1 MYSVLL
7 VEDDSTLR
15 FIYSKMKTWTECG
28 FKIAKQVNN
37 GRDALE
43 ILKKQTFDLI
53 FTDIRMPF
61 VDGIEMLRKL
71 SEQDNKTPVVFAS
84 SYDEFEYARQGLIL
98 GAFDYLLKPVDE
110 KKLAEVLQH
119 LKDYLTKTADDIKIE
134 KSVSDVFSQL
144 GISVDESHFIYQ
156 TAVYFSEHYGEVF
169 TADDIAEAHGYSK
182 DYFGKIFKKNFGLTF
197 HEVYSRIKIA
207 YAINLL
213 RTGNY
218 KAYEISD
225 ILGYSSVDYFTK
237 VFKEIT
243 GETPSRFKAKLEV
256 NQGEN

>member
-1 MYSVLL
+1 MYNVLL

-28 FKIAKQVNN
+28 FTIAKQAAN
-37 GRDALE
+37 GKDALA
-43 ILKKQTFDLI
+43 ILQKESFDMI
-53 FTDIRMPF
+53 FSDIRMPF

-71 SEQDNKTPVVFAS
+71 SEQGNTIPVVFAS

-110 KKLAEVLQH
+110 KKLAQVLER
-119 LKDYLTKTADDIKIE
+119 LKNHIE
-134 KSVSDVFSQL
+134 ENSNHVQIEEAVSDVFSEL
-144 GISVDESHFIYQ
+144 GICVESSTFIHQ
-156 TAVYFSEHYGEVF
+156 TAIYFSKHYGEVF

-182 DYFGKIFKKNFGLTF
+182 DYFGKLFKKNFGLTF
-197 HEVYSRIKIA
+197 HEVYSRIKIS
-207 YAINLL
+207 YAIYLL

-237 VFKEIT
+237 IFKEIT
-243 GETPSRFKAKLEV
+243 GETPSRFKAKLNEY
-256 NQGEN
+256 

>member
-1 MYSVLL
+1 MYNVLL
-7 VEDDSTLR
+7 VEDDTTLR

-28 FKIAKQVNN
+28 FKIAQQAGN
-37 GRDALE
+37 GKDALE
-43 ILKKQTFDLI
+43 ILEKKSFDLI

-61 VDGIEMLRKL
+61 VDGIEMLRRL
-71 SEQDNKTPVVFAS
+71 SERKNTIPVVFAS
-84 SYDEFEYARQGLIL
+84 SYDDFEYARQGLIL

-110 KKLAEVLQH
+110 KKLAEVLTR
-119 LKDYLTKTADDIKIE
+119 LKNYLESEENAPKI
-134 KSVSDVFSQL
+134 
-144 GISVDESHFIYQ
+144 DESVMNVFEQLDVPIESSQFIYH
-156 TAVYFSEHYGEVF
+156 TAVYFSEHFGEVF
-169 TADDIAEAHGYSK
+169 SVDDIADAYGYSK
-182 DYFGKIFKKNFGLTF
+182 DYFGKIFKKNFGVTF

-243 GETPSRFKAKLEV
+243 GETPSRYKAKLD
-256 NQGEN
+256 GRY

>member
-1 MYSVLL
+1 MYNVLL

-28 FKIAKQVNN
+28 FTIAKQAGN
-37 GRDALE
+37 GKDALE
-43 ILKKQTFDLI
+43 ILKKETFDLI

-71 SEQDNKTPVVFAS
+71 SENGNTIPVIFAS

-110 KKLAEVLQH
+110 KKLAEVLNR
-119 LKDYLTKTADDIKIE
+119 LKSHIE
-134 KSVSDVFSQL
+134 ANTETEKMDESVSEVLRQL
-144 GISVDESHFIYQ
+144 GIDPDSSPFAHQ
-156 TAVYFSEHYGEVF
+156 TAMYFSEHFGQVF
-169 TADDIAEAHGYSK
+169 TIDDVAESQGYSK
-182 DYFGKIFKKNFGLTF
+182 DYFGKIFKKHFNMTF
-197 HEVYSRIKIA
+197 NEVYSHIKIA
-207 YAINLL
+207 YAIKLL

-237 VFKEIT
+237 IFKEIT
-243 GETPSRFKAKLEV
+243 GETPSRFKARLD
-256 NQGEN
+256 GR

>member
-1 MYSVLL
+1 MYNVLL

-28 FKIAKQVNN
+28 FTIAKQASN
-37 GRDALE
+37 GKDALE
-43 ILKKQTFDLI
+43 ILKKHTFDLI

-71 SEQDNKTPVVFAS
+71 AASDNKIPVIFAS

-110 KKLAEVLQH
+110 KKLAQVLER
-119 LKDYLTKTADDIKIE
+119 LKEHIEATAQEEKI
-134 KSVSDVFSQL
+134 
-144 GISVDESHFIYQ
+144 DESVLEVFRQLEIDPDSSPFVHNC
-156 TAVYFSEHYGEVF
+156 ASYFSKHFGEVF
-169 TADDIAEAHGYSK
+169 TIDDIAVEQGYSK
-182 DYFGKIFKKNFGLTF
+182 DYFGKIFKKHFNMTF
-197 HEVYSRIKIA
+197 NEVYSRIKVA
-207 YAINLL
+207 YAIKLL

-225 ILGYSSVDYFTK
+225 ILGYASVDYFTK
-237 VFKEIT
+237 IFKEIT
-243 GETPSRFKAKLEV
+243 GETPSRFKARLD
-256 NQGEN
+256 GR

>member
-1 MYSVLL
+1 MYNVLL

-28 FKIAKQVNN
+28 FTIAKQASN
-37 GRDALE
+37 GKDALE
-43 ILKKQTFDLI
+43 ILKNRSFDLI

-71 SEQDNKTPVVFAS
+71 SASDNKIPVIFAS

-110 KKLAEVLQH
+110 KKLAQVLTR
-119 LKDYLTKTADDIKIE
+119 LKEHIEETAQEEKI
-134 KSVSDVFSQL
+134 
-144 GISVDESHFIYQ
+144 DESVLEVFRQLEIDPDSSPFVHNC
-156 TAVYFSEHYGEVF
+156 ALYFSKHFGKVF
-169 TADDIAEAHGYSK
+169 TIDDVAVEQGYSK
-182 DYFGKIFKKNFGLTF
+182 DYFGKIFKKHFNMTF
-197 HEVYSRIKIA
+197 NEVYSRIKVA
-207 YAINLL
+207 YAIKLL

-225 ILGYSSVDYFTK
+225 ILGYASVDYFTK
-237 VFKEIT
+237 IFKEIT
-243 GETPSRFKAKLEV
+243 GETPSRFKAKLD
-256 NQGEN
+256 GR

>member
-1 MYSVLL
+1 MYNVLL
-7 VEDDSTLR
+7 VEDDLALR

-28 FKIAKQVNN
+28 FVIAKQAGN
-37 GRDALE
+37 GKDALE
-43 ILKKQTFDLI
+43 ILQKESFDLI

-71 SEQDNKTPVVFAS
+71 SEQNSTTPVVFAS

-110 KKLAEVLQH
+110 KKLAQVLERLKAH
-119 LKDYLTKTADDIKIE
+119 LEETSDTIKIE
-134 KSVSDVFSQL
+134 QAVSDVFSQL
-144 GISVDESHFIYQ
+144 GIAVDSSPFIHQ

-207 YAINLL
+207 YAVNLL

-243 GETPSRFKAKLEV
+243 GETPSRFKAKLEIH
-256 NQGEN
+256 

>member
-1 MYSVLL
+1 MYNVLL

-28 FKIAKQVNN
+28 FQIKKQAAN
-37 GRDALE
+37 GKDALE
-43 ILKKQTFDLI
+43 ILQKESFDLI

-71 SEQDNKTPVVFAS
+71 SEQNSTIPVIFAS

-98 GAFDYLLKPVDE
+98 GAFDYLLKPVKE
-110 KKLAEVLQH
+110 KKLAEVLER
-119 LKDYLTKTADDIKIE
+119 LKAYLEEKESTVKIE
-134 KSVSDVFSQL
+134 QAVSDVFSQI
-144 GISVDESHFIYQ
+144 GICVESSTFIYQ
-156 TAVYFSEHYGEVF
+156 TAVYFSQHYGEVF

-182 DYFGKIFKKNFGLTF
+182 DYFGKIFKKHFGLTF
-197 HEVYSRIKIA
+197 HEVYSRIKIS
-207 YAINLL
+207 YAVNLL

-243 GETPSRFKAKLEV
+243 GETPSRFKAKLEI
-256 NQGEN
+256 N

>member
-1 MYSVLL
+1 MYNVLL

-28 FKIAKQVNN
+28 FTIAKQASN
-37 GRDALE
+37 GKDALE
-43 ILKKQTFDLI
+43 ILKKENFDLI

-71 SEQDNKTPVVFAS
+71 SESDNKIPVIFAS

-110 KKLAEVLQH
+110 KKLAEVLSR
-119 LKDYLTKTADDIKIE
+119 LKAHIEANSETEKIDGAVTE
-134 KSVSDVFSQL
+134 VFRQL
-144 GISVDESHFIYQ
+144 EIDPDSSPFVHQ
-156 TAVYFSEHYGEVF
+156 TALYFSEHFGQVF
-169 TADDIAEAHGYSK
+169 TIDDIAEAHGYSK
-182 DYFGKIFKKNFGLTF
+182 DYFGKIFKKHFNMTF
-197 HEVYSRIKIA
+197 NEVYSHIKVA
-207 YAINLL
+207 YAIKLL

-237 VFKEIT
+237 IFKEIT
-243 GETPSRFKAKLEV
+243 GETPSRFKARLD
-256 NQGEN
+256 GR

>member
-1 MYSVLL
+1 MYNVLL

-28 FKIAKQVNN
+28 FTIAKQASN
-37 GRDALE
+37 GKDALE
-43 ILKKQTFDLI
+43 ILKKHSFDLI

-71 SEQDNKTPVVFAS
+71 SESDNKIPVIFAS

-110 KKLAEVLQH
+110 KKLSEVLKR
-119 LKDYLTKTADDIKIE
+119 LKAHIEANAETEKI
-134 KSVSDVFSQL
+134 
-144 GISVDESHFIYQ
+144 DESVTEVFRQLEIDPDESPFVHQ
-156 TAVYFSEHYGEVF
+156 TALYFSEHFGQIF
-169 TADDIAEAHGYSK
+169 TIDDVAESYGYSK
-182 DYFGKIFKKNFGLTF
+182 DYFGKIFKKHFNMTF
-197 HEVYSRIKIA
+197 NEVYSRIKVA
-207 YAINLL
+207 YAIKLL

-237 VFKEIT
+237 IFKEIT
-243 GETPSRFKAKLEV
+243 GETPSRFKARLD
-256 NQGEN
+256 GR

>member
-1 MYSVLL
+1 MYNVLL
-7 VEDDSTLR
+7 VEDDVALR

-28 FKIAKQVNN
+28 FVIAKQAGN
-37 GRDALE
+37 GKDALE
-43 ILKKQTFDLI
+43 ILQKESFDLI

-71 SEQDNKTPVVFAS
+71 SEQNSTTPVVFAS

-110 KKLAEVLQH
+110 KKLAQVLERLKVH
-119 LKDYLTKTADDIKIE
+119 LEETSDTIKIE
-134 KSVSDVFSQL
+134 QAVSDVFGQL
-144 GISVDESHFIYQ
+144 GISVDSSPFIHQ

-243 GETPSRFKAKLEV
+243 GETPSRFKAKLEIH
-256 NQGEN
+256 

>member
-1 MYSVLL
+1 MYNVLL

-28 FKIAKQVNN
+28 FTIAKQASN
-37 GRDALE
+37 GKDALD
-43 ILKKQTFDLI
+43 ILKKDTFDLI

-71 SEQDNKTPVVFAS
+71 SEENNKIPVIFAS

-110 KKLAEVLQH
+110 KKLAEVLNR
-119 LKDYLTKTADDIKIE
+119 LKSHIEEIAETEKI
-134 KSVSDVFSQL
+134 
-144 GISVDESHFIYQ
+144 DESVIEVFRQLEIDIDSSPFVHQ
-156 TAVYFSEHYGEVF
+156 TALYFSEHFGQIF
-169 TADDIAEAHGYSK
+169 TIDDVAEFHGYSK
-182 DYFGKIFKKNFGLTF
+182 DYFGKIFKKHFNMTF
-197 HEVYSRIKIA
+197 NEVYSRIKVA
-207 YAINLL
+207 YAIKLL
-213 RTGNY
+213 STGNY

-237 VFKEIT
+237 IFKEIT
-243 GETPSRFKAKLEV
+243 GETPSRFKARLD
-256 NQGEN
+256 GR

>member
-1 MYSVLL
+1 MYNVLL
-7 VEDDSTLR
+7 VEDDTTLR

-28 FKIAKQVNN
+28 FRIAKQAGN
-37 GRDALE
+37 GKDALA
-43 ILKKQTFDLI
+43 ILEKESFDLI

-61 VDGIEMLRKL
+61 VDGIEMLRRLAEKG
-71 SEQDNKTPVVFAS
+71 NTIPVVFAS

-110 KKLAEVLQH
+110 KKLAEVLDRLKNH
-119 LKDYLTKTADDIKIE
+119 LDNAD
-134 KSVSDVFSQL
+134 KSVK
-144 GISVDESHFIYQ
+144 IDESVLAVFEQLEIPIESSQFIYQ
-156 TAVYFSEHYGEVF
+156 TAVYFSQHFGEIFSV
-169 TADDIAEAHGYSK
+169 DDIADAYGYSK
-182 DYFGKIFKKNFGLTF
+182 DYFGKIFKKNFGITF

-243 GETPSRFKAKLEV
+243 GETPSRYKARLD
-256 NQGEN
+256 GR